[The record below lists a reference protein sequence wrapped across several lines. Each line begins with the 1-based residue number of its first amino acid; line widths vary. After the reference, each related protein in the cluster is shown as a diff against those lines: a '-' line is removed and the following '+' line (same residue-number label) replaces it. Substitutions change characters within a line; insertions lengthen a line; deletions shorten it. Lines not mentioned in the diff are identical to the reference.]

1 MISRSR
7 QRKSYLL
14 ALIIGAG
21 AFASSALSPLDHSS
35 GVASND
41 SQTTAANQLTT
52 TPTGQIAVIS
62 TDEAIANTEKK
73 SSSARQT
80 PAPADA
86 NTEKDDSGFR
96 YYNTG
101 IPAGFEAW
109 FEARKVALDVF
120 YGGRYLLTTLAE
132 HTGSKITLLH
142 PEEVAEQIPGV
153 LNSTNMAELLRS
165 PMLTNSDKVCEE
177 PNQALCGRLEPDTVA
192 LIFDET
198 RIRADLFIHRELLA
212 EVAEADPR
220 YLPDGDKQRPTL
232 VQNLNALYTGDD
244 AGEERYSLFG
254 RTRAGN
260 NGNYAFSDW
269 VSTSDQD
276 ISVDQ
281 LGYRHDLRDHLITVG
296 LFETNLDMLR
306 GMNRDLLLGAG
317 VEKSMMRRTDL
328 QSIISTPI
336 DLFLPTRGRVDI
348 FRDGRL
354 VASGF
359 YEAGNQRIDT
369 SRLPAGAYLIE
380 IVTTD
385 AAGNISADEQLF
397 VKSTL
402 LAPPGESIWFAEAG
416 KVGQRDS
423 LETFPEELDV
433 TLMRAGYR
441 WRHASWLGLG
451 VAGAASEDA
460 ALGELSANMIF
471 DWIEAGGEVYS
482 STAGGSGVGARAIM
496 RHNQHTLSLNARH
509 SNADPIPA
517 ANAAQYRLIE
527 DDRWLYSGQITS
539 QIKKQGVLSASTSI
553 SGGDGTSTSRRS
565 NLRYT
570 HYLFLPGN
578 TGLTL
583 TGDVGEI
590 DGEPR
595 INFAVQ
601 WRATRDH
608 WSHTAEIDWSASD
621 IPGDR
626 DGTSAEVATRWS
638 DRETYADEIDAGL
651 SAQIDEQGHG
661 VTADLNHASE
671 YGRGRAAISYNQ
683 RDNFRSTQYLAGYDT
698 SIVFDESWIPAGGGG
713 PQSAQAA
720 AILDLRDGKGSTVD
734 VYADG
739 QRQFSAGGGRRVPLT
754 LMPYREYQISL
765 IDRGT
770 ALVNFDAEPR
780 RLVLYPGDV
789 KTLDWQLQRVNVIVG
804 RLQRIREFCSEVTGE
819 CHTLRLPVAD
829 IRIEGL
835 EGFTFT
841 DADGFFQGEIR
852 NGQSTLRVNFA
863 GQECQLDISQL
874 QVENGVIRAPNL
886 ICDMTSR

>member
-1 MISRSR
+1 MSASR

-21 AFASSALSPLDHSS
+21 AFASSALWLPDNSTGLPSSDLQAAVAVEPTSPAL
-35 GVASND
+35 N
-41 SQTTAANQLTT
+41 
-52 TPTGQIAVIS
+52 QIAATG
-62 TDEAIANTEKK
+62 TDEAITTTTTA
-73 SSSARQT
+73 SLPVRQT
-80 PAPADA
+80 AQATESNTTAD
-86 NTEKDDSGFR
+86 DGGFR
-96 YYNTG
+96 YYDTG

-109 FEARKVALDVF
+109 FEAQKVALDVY

-132 HTGSKITLLH
+132 HTGDKITLLH
-142 PEEVAEQIPGV
+142 PEEVAERIPGV
-153 LNSTNMAELLRS
+153 LNNITMAELLRS
-165 PMLTNSDKVCEE
+165 PMLTNSDKVCNE

-220 YLPDGDKQRPTL
+220 YLPDGDKRRPTL

-244 AGEERYSLFG
+244 AGDERYSLFG

-385 AAGNISADEQLF
+385 AAGNISSNEQLF

-416 KVGQRDS
+416 KVGRRDS
-423 LETFPEELDV
+423 LETFPDELDI

-471 DWIEAGGEVYS
+471 DWLEAGGEVYS
-482 STAGGSGVGARAIM
+482 STAGGSGVGARTIM

-509 SNADPIPA
+509 SNESPP
-517 ANAAQYRLIE
+517 
-527 DDRWLYSGQITS
+527 
-539 QIKKQGVLSASTSI
+539 VL
-553 SGGDGTSTSRRS
+553 
-565 NLRYT
+565 
-570 HYLFLPGN
+570 
-578 TGLTL
+578 
-583 TGDVGEI
+583 
-590 DGEPR
+590 
-595 INFAVQ
+595 
-601 WRATRDH
+601 
-608 WSHTAEIDWSASD
+608 
-621 IPGDR
+621 
-626 DGTSAEVATRWS
+626 
-638 DRETYADEIDAGL
+638 
-651 SAQIDEQGHG
+651 
-661 VTADLNHASE
+661 
-671 YGRGRAAISYNQ
+671 
-683 RDNFRSTQYLAGYDT
+683 
-698 SIVFDESWIPAGGGG
+698 
-713 PQSAQAA
+713 
-720 AILDLRDGKGSTVD
+720 
-734 VYADG
+734 
-739 QRQFSAGGGRRVPLT
+739 
-754 LMPYREYQISL
+754 
-765 IDRGT
+765 
-770 ALVNFDAEPR
+770 
-780 RLVLYPGDV
+780 
-789 KTLDWQLQRVNVIVG
+789 
-804 RLQRIREFCSEVTGE
+804 
-819 CHTLRLPVAD
+819 
-829 IRIEGL
+829 
-835 EGFTFT
+835 
-841 DADGFFQGEIR
+841 
-852 NGQSTLRVNFA
+852 
-863 GQECQLDISQL
+863 
-874 QVENGVIRAPNL
+874 
-886 ICDMTSR
+886 